1 MPIRRIQRGQEFL
14 KRFGKTGVVRS
25 GLGCIAFVAAVLLT
39 LVGCGAT
46 DSDNVRTGGVRATLM
61 VEATGDGTS
70 EVSAKF
76 TVGSGGIGGTNL
88 DLKAGDSA
96 TASANGIEKTLRK
109 KTDALGG
116 ISYDGAFDFDAG
128 ETLFRVALNRANDT
142 SAPNSTVRLTEPFAV
157 TLPENNQRFAL
168 DDALTVAW
176 SPSGYGSSM
185 DLVFVAKCPS
195 GAQTMTRVTYRST
208 GDDGSY
214 SPGLGSLIG
223 DAAAGLPP
231 GSDCRVEMEI
241 ARSRSGQLD
250 PNYGEG
256 GTITAAQKRDRT
268 FFVDLP

>member
-1 MPIRRIQRGQEFL
+1 MSISSIQRGYRLL
-14 KRFGKTGVVRS
+14 KRLGKTRAVRS
-25 GLGCIAFVAAVLLT
+25 GLGCIALVAAALLT

-46 DSDNVRTGGVRATLM
+46 DSDNVRTGGVRATLT
-61 VEATGDGTS
+61 VEAPGDGTS

-109 KTDALGG
+109 KTDVLGG
-116 ISYDGAFDFDAG
+116 ISYDGAFDFDEG
-128 ETLFRVALNRANDT
+128 ETLFRIALNRPNDT

-168 DDALTVAW
+168 ADALTIVW
-176 SPSGYGSSM
+176 SPSGYASSM
-185 DLVFVAKCPS
+185 DFVFVAKCPS
-195 GAQTMTRVTYRST
+195 GAQTMTRVTYRSAA
-208 GDDGSY
+208 DDGSY
-214 SPGLGSLIG
+214 STGLGSIIG

-241 ARSRSGQLD
+241 ARSRPGQLD

-256 GTITAAQKRDRT
+256 GAIRAAQKRNRT
-268 FFVDLP
+268 YFVDLP